1 MIYENYLKEDPIPHG
16 FGMIVSLSK
25 KAYAWLHMSR
35 EDNSVKFELV
45 PSQEMLAE
53 EKSRVIPVIVR
64 YAWTTNKNKILE
76 LIVIL

>member
-25 KAYAWLHMSR
+25 KAYTWLHESR
-35 EDNSVKFELV
+35 QDNGVKFELV

-64 YAWTTNKNKILE
+64 YAWTRNINKILE